1 METLLPPQQLAW
13 LEVPNGC
20 KNFGQNHTVAG
31 VEGHFL
37 WDTGLRAAQVP
48 PRAPEVLRPKV
59 LQGEMPS
66 RSGRHSSE
74 EGIFQ
79 TSHLVSLDPPPPC
92 AG

>member
-37 WDTGLRAAQVP
+37 WDIGLRAAQVP
-48 PRAPEVLRPKV
+48 PRAPEVLRPNA
-59 LQGEMPS
+59 P
-66 RSGRHSSE
+66 GRNAQQE
-74 EGIFQ
+74 REAFQ
-79 TSHLVSLDPPPPC
+79 
-92 AG
+92 